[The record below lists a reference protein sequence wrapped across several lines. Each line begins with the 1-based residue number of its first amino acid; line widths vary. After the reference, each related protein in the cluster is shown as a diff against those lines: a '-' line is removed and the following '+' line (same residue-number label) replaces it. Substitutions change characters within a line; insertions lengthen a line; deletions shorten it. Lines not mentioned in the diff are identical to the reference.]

1 MVRKGMFQKEGT
13 PYAKGA
19 RREEHSAEEERG
31 APALKGML
39 KILNCI
45 LKAKVVQARK

>member
-19 RREEHSAEEERG
+19 RWEEHRAEEERG
-31 APALKGML
+31 KL
-39 KILNCI
+39 
-45 LKAKVVQARK
+45 